1 MERHTT
7 HPLPEAENV
16 RDPLPYAPPKAVAE
30 ESGQTYQRRR
40 RAGRTHIEPQIDMD
54 EETPDAKQPDRPPRS
69 GKAAKPQKVE
79 VLATNRTVCLA
90 SALGAM
96 SVLFALFLLQTEH
109 DSRAIRWNSMQSVLL
124 RAAHLLLAA
133 ALWLLA
139 TVIGWIP
146 ILGYLVTLLCW
157 LCYFGMLL
165 WLTMQRYR
173 LMQAA
178 WQGLRFQAPVIGN
191 WAKRWYR

>member
-7 HPLPEAENV
+7 YPLPEAENV
-16 RDPLPYAPPKAVAE
+16 RDPLPYAPPKAAAE
-30 ESGQTYQRRR
+30 ESEQTYQRRR

-54 EETPDAKQPDRPPRS
+54 EEAPDTKQPDRSPLG
-69 GKAAKPQKVE
+69 GKAAQMQKLE

-90 SALGAM
+90 SALSAM
-96 SVLFALFLLQTEH
+96 SVLLALFLLQTEH
-109 DSRAIRWNSMQSVLL
+109 DSRAIRWNSVQSVLL

-139 TVIGWIP
+139 TLIGWIP

-157 LCYFGMLL
+157 LCYSGMLL
-165 WLTMQRYR
+165 WLTLQRYR

-178 WQGLRFQAPVIGN
+178 WQGLRFQVPVIGK
-191 WAKRWYR
+191 WAKRWFR